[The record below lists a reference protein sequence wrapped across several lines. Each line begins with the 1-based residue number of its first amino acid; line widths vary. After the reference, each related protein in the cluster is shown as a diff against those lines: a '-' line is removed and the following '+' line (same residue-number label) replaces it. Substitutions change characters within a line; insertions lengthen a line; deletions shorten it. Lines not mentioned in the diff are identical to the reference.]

1 MGDKRPDTLTPRLIV
16 AQVLCP
22 GGSNA
27 EEAANFFVQIETV
40 APIPPFAGFLAEPLD
55 GKGFYCPGQSIT
67 AKFKVRLKG
76 ALERP

>member
-1 MGDKRPDTLTPRLIV
+1 LIV

-55 GKGFYCPGQSIT
+55 CEGFYSPGQKIQ

-76 ALERP
+76 GRKRP